1 MLILISNDDGIY
13 APGIN
18 ALRQTLEQLAE
29 VVVVAPD
36 RQRSATGLGITIH
49 KPLRAEEVN
58 FPGSKSK
65 GFAVNGTP
73 SDCVK
78 LAIQALLPAKPDLV
92 VSGINLGANLGTDV
106 LYSGT
111 VSAALEAVINDVP
124 AIAISLASWENQDFS
139 YAADVSCRLIK
150 LVMKKVLPV
159 ETLLN
164 VNIPVKA
171 DTKSSPGICVTRLG
185 KRRYE
190 NTFEKRQ
197 DPRGKNYYWM
207 GGEVLD
213 LEAEPD
219 TDIGCVKNGD
229 ISVTPLL
236 FDVTDRNFINY
247 VKEWNLASILS
258 LDNPGNIR

>member
-1 MLILISNDDGIY
+1 MLILISNDDGIS

-18 ALRQTLEQLAE
+18 ALRQALEQLGE

-36 RQRSATGLGITIH
+36 RPRSAAGLSITIH
-49 KPLRAEEVN
+49 KPLRVEEIT
-58 FPGSKSK
+58 FPDSKSK

-78 LAIQALLPAKPDLV
+78 LAIQALLPVKPDLV
-92 VSGINLGANLGTDV
+92 VSGINLGSNLGTDV

-124 AIAISLASWENQDFS
+124 AMAVSLASWESRDFS
-139 YAADVSCRLIK
+139 QAAAFSGRLVTK
-150 LVMKKVLPV
+150 VMEKGLPN

-164 VNIPVKA
+164 VNIPVVAAGDKP
-171 DTKSSPGICVTRLG
+171 PGVCVTRLG
-185 KRRYE
+185 KRRYQ
-190 NTFEKRQ
+190 NSFEKRL
-197 DPRGKNYYWM
+197 DPRGKVYYWM
-207 GGEVLD
+207 GGEILD

-219 TDIGCVKNGD
+219 TDIACVKNGD

-236 FDVTDRNFINY
+236 FDVTNLEFIEY
-247 VKEWNLASILS
+247 VKQWNLNS
-258 LDNPGNIR
+258 L